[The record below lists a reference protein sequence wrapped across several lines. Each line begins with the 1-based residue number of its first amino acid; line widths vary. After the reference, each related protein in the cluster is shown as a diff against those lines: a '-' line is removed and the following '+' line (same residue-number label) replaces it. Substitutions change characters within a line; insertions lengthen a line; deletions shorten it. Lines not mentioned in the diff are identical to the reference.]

1 MAQPPQSNNAF
12 LREVDEELRKD
23 QALDFWKRYGKLTVA
38 AIVLALA
45 AFAGWLWW
53 QQHRQ
58 NVASAQG
65 VEFGKALDEL
75 GANQPKA
82 AAPRLDVLAKQ
93 GTEGYAAL
101 ARFTQADILLQ
112 QDDLKG
118 AAAKFAEVAGDEGTA
133 APLRDLALIRQ
144 TSAEYDSLTPQVVID
159 RLRPLAV
166 KGGAWFGTAGEM
178 TAVAHLRMGRRDLA
192 GRMFGEI
199 AADEGVPQSIRQR
212 AVQMAGVLGIDAVE
226 QGGMPRTEEKK
237 TG

>member
-1 MAQPPQSNNAF
+1 MAQPPQSNDSF

-23 QALDFWKRYGKLTVA
+23 QALDFWKRYGKLLIA

-53 QQHRQ
+53 QQHRE

-82 AAPRLDVLAKQ
+82 AEPKLDTLATE

-112 QDDLKG
+112 QDNLKG
-118 AAAKFAEVAGDEGTA
+118 AAAKFAEVAKDDGAA
-133 APLRDLALIRQ
+133 APMRDLALVRQ
-144 TSAEYDSLTPQVVID
+144 TLAEYDSLTPQVVID

-192 GRMFGEI
+192 GRMFGEM

-212 AVQMAGVLGIDAVE
+212 AVQMAGVLGIDAVD
-226 QGGMPRTEEKK
+226 QGGAPKTEDKK
-237 TG
+237 AG